1 MYLQGAL
8 WIIGVGLQILVIT
21 SLLRGAHK
29 RFPFVLAYSMTLFLT
44 TVVEIASM
52 IDKGGFTAKAA
63 NFYWINDLILTSL
76 VYCVVISL
84 IYSSLSPDR
93 RARIGRW
100 LIVGAALVAL
110 ISATAHRDD
119 VYRSLERTK
128 LSRDLNFTAAGLD
141 MLLWLILLASRKRER
156 ELLMVSGGLGI
167 QFTGAA
173 IGHSLRQLSQN
184 WPSAVF
190 AGGLIVVITHFMC
203 LYVWWEAFRKATDRR
218 NSAAVTARKPG

>member
-1 MYLQGAL
+1 LA
-8 WIIGVGLQILVIT
+8 LQILVIS
-21 SLLRGAHK
+21 SLVRGPHR
-29 RFPFVLAYSMTLFLT
+29 RFPFVLAYSVTLFLT
-44 TVVEIASM
+44 TMVEIASM
-52 IDKGGFTAKAA
+52 VDNGGFTARAA
-63 NFYWINDLILTSL
+63 NYYWVNDLILTSL

-84 IYSSLSPDR
+84 IYRSLSPGR

-100 LIVGAALVAL
+100 LIIGAALVAL

-141 MLLWLILLASRKRER
+141 MLLWLILLASRRRER

-173 IGHSLRQLSQN
+173 IGHSLRQLSPN
-184 WPSAVF
+184 WQGAVF
-190 AGGLIVVITHFMC
+190 AGSLIVVITHFMC
-203 LYVWWEAFRKATDRR
+203 LYVWWEAFRRTPNGE
-218 NSAAVTARKPG
+218 NSAAVAANKTG